1 MDVLNTYGG
10 EVVRSVTW
18 WGWALIVLALIG
30 LAAFRAALDGDAGAP
45 LVCGIV
51 LIAPLI
57 IVGLSVGI
65 RHDTEKT
72 TPIRHEVT
80 LRPGGVIDAQ
90 KYEIIEQRGAIFVI
104 EERTQK

>member
-30 LAAFRAALDGDAGAP
+30 LAGLRAALDGDDGAP

-57 IVGLSVGI
+57 IVGITVGI

-72 TPIRHEVT
+72 TPVRHEVT
-80 LRPGGVIDAQ
+80 LRPGGVIDAV
-90 KYEIIEQRGAIFVI
+90 KYEIVEQRGQIYVI
-104 EERTQK
+104 EERPQK